1 MAEFGK
7 AHIPITEVA
16 EKYFGL
22 NDKEAKLKAARAKF
36 PFPVFKCSTQDGQ
49 NKCPWLVDIA
59 DKDQNH
65 SGMSSSFFYVREKY
79 AIICS
84 PIFNKKI
91 TNKIINLVNKWAN

>member
-7 AHIPITEVA
+7 AHIPISEVA

-59 DKDQNH
+59 DLASYLDAQK
-65 SGMSSSFFYVREKY
+65 EK
-79 AIICS
+79 S
-84 PIFNKKI
+84 KKEFN
-91 TNKIINLVNKWAN
+91 AAH